1 MRLERWFYTI
11 PLRLRSLLRP
21 RQVEEEL
28 DEEIQFHLAQ
38 RIAAEVASGKT
49 PEDAGYA
56 ALRAMQGMEQRK
68 EECRDTR
75 KVAFFADL
83 IRDLQYGCRMLRRQ
97 PGFSFLAI
105 LCLALGIGA
114 TTAVFSWVE
123 GILIRPFPLVAGQ
136 ERMVAITGT
145 DITNGR
151 DDVSWPDFVDL
162 RKNSTLAQAFIAEHI
177 FGTTL
182 TIGRRAEHA
191 TASIVSANYFQALGI
206 RPILG
211 RAFDASDEIGRNA
224 HPVTVISYQCW
235 RDRYSGAPSIIGKT
249 QRLNGVRHT
258 IIGVAPPGFLGT
270 FVGYSFQFWVPASME
285 QLFEAGGY
293 KLENRAA
300 RWVEGFA
307 LLKPGVTIKQAQW
320 EMSAIAKRLETQF
333 PATNRGRGIKLYPLW
348 QTPFNGAGTLLPTL
362 RISLIVAVAVLLI
375 ACANVGNLLLFR
387 SFARTQ
393 EMAVRLALGGSRRRL
408 LKQLLTEGLLLA
420 GVAACAGVALA
431 YASRNLIVL
440 LFPAYPGLIVNLPAQ
455 LDWRVLILT
464 SGVCV
469 ISSLLFAF
477 APAIKSTDIDLAG
490 SMKSDSGGAL
500 GGRGSAWMR
509 STLVIVQVSLS
520 FILLFTAGL
529 LLKSVQAMQNSDPGF
544 STDHVLTTGV
554 DMIAAGYD
562 PTRIKG
568 FQKMLLDR
576 IQGIPGIESAAFTR
590 VTPISYKSYSSAP
603 ITVEG
608 FETQSGPEPVI
619 EYDEVGPGFLATMGI
634 RLISGREFT
643 PADNEVAR
651 PVAVINQTM
660 LRKFWGNKDAV
671 GKRFLANGK
680 WLQVIG
686 VARDSKY
693 QSLLE
698 TAKPFFYTP
707 MLQSTLGQVLQIRS
721 ALPVTAVAKLLTGEV
736 KALDPNLAPA
746 EVITMRE
753 QLYRM
758 NWSKRATVTLLLI
771 FGGVALLL
779 AGIGLY
785 GLMSYSVSQSTRTLG
800 LRMALGADGP
810 DLLRLVIRQGLVL
823 TMCGILVGSAV
834 ALVST
839 RLLGYLLYEVSPRDP
854 ATFALAL
861 GVMIFVSLVA
871 SVVPARHAM
880 LTDPVKAL
888 RS

>member
-1 MRLERWFYTI
+1 
-11 PLRLRSLLRP
+11 
-21 RQVEEEL
+21 
-28 DEEIQFHLAQ
+28 
-38 RIAAEVASGKT
+38 
-49 PEDAGYA
+49 
-56 ALRAMQGMEQRK
+56 
-68 EECRDTR
+68 
-75 KVAFFADL
+75 
-83 IRDLQYGCRMLRRQ
+83 
-97 PGFSFLAI
+97 
-105 LCLALGIGA
+105 
-114 TTAVFSWVE
+114 
-123 GILIRPFPLVAGQ
+123 
-136 ERMVAITGT
+136 
-145 DITNGR
+145 
-151 DDVSWPDFVDL
+151 
-162 RKNSTLAQAFIAEHI
+162 
-177 FGTTL
+177 
-182 TIGRRAEHA
+182 
-191 TASIVSANYFQALGI
+191 
-206 RPILG
+206 
-211 RAFDASDEIGRNA
+211 
-224 HPVTVISYQCW
+224 
-235 RDRYSGAPSIIGKT
+235 
-249 QRLNGVRHT
+249 
-258 IIGVAPPGFLGT
+258 
-270 FVGYSFQFWVPASME
+270 
-285 QLFEAGGY
+285 
-293 KLENRAA
+293 
-300 RWVEGFA
+300 
-307 LLKPGVTIKQAQW
+307 
-320 EMSAIAKRLETQF
+320 
-333 PATNRGRGIKLYPLW
+333 
-348 QTPFNGAGTLLPTL
+348 
-362 RISLIVAVAVLLI
+362 
-375 ACANVGNLLLFR
+375 
-387 SFARTQ
+387 
-393 EMAVRLALGGSRRRL
+393 MAVRLALGGSRRRL

-420 GVAACAGVALA
+420 GFAACAGVALA

-477 APAIKSTDIDLAG
+477 APAIKSTDIDLAAT
-490 SMKSDSGGAL
+490 MKSDSGGAI
-500 GGRGSAWMR
+500 GGRGSAWIR

-562 PTRIKG
+562 PPRIKG

-608 FETQSGPEPVI
+608 FETQSGSEPVI

-634 RLISGREFT
+634 GLISGREFT
-643 PADNEVAR
+643 PADNERAR

-660 LRKFWGNKDAV
+660 LRKFWGDKDPV
-671 GKRFLANGK
+671 GTRFLANGK

-707 MLQSTLGQVLQIRS
+707 MLQSTLGQVLQIRT
-721 ALPVTAVAKLLTGEV
+721 ALPVSTVAKLLTGEV

-753 QLYRM
+753 QLFRM
-758 NWSKRATVTLLLI
+758 NWSNRATVTLLMI
-771 FGGVALLL
+771 FAGVALLL

-800 LRMALGADGP
+800 LRLALGADGP

-823 TMCGILVGSAV
+823 TMCGILLGSAV
-834 ALVST
+834 ALAST
-839 RLLGYLLYEVSPRDP
+839 RLLGYLLYQVSPRDP
-854 ATFALAL
+854 ATFALSL
-861 GVMIFVSLVA
+861 VVMIFVSLVA
-871 SVVPARHAM
+871 CVVPARHAM
-880 LTDPVKAL
+880 RTDPVKAL